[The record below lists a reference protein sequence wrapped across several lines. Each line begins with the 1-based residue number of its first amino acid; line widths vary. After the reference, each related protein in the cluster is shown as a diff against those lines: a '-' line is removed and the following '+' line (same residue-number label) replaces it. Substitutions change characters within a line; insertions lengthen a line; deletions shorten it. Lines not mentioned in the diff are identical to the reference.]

1 MYMYIRNK
9 QQCYKVHRDMNL
21 VGDQTLGEAFQT
33 SQDLMTCFQHIINFT
48 YSMFT
53 EIFGITITRKFE
65 RFGYKP

>member
-1 MYMYIRNK
+1 
-9 QQCYKVHRDMNL
+9 MNLQL

-53 EIFGITITRKFE
+53 EILGVKATRKFE

>member
-1 MYMYIRNK
+1 MYIRNK
-9 QQCYKVHRDMNL
+9 QQCYKVHQDMNL

-53 EIFGITITRKFE
+53 EILGVKATRKFE